1 MIMDPLVVAG
11 IGFAIMFVLI
21 AFHVPIGIAMGFVG
35 VGGFA
40 AVVGWQPALSLLASE
55 PAATLTNLNLA
66 VIPLFMLMGNLAASA
81 GLANDVY
88 NIAHAFIG
96 HRKGGLATA
105 TVLGCGGFGAVC
117 GSGVATTATFGKVAL
132 PEMLER
138 GYSPALASGSIAAG
152 GTLGIIV
159 PPSTIM
165 VLYAILTEQFVVEL
179 FTAALIPAVLAVVLY
194 ALAVRA
200 TVSLDKT
207 AATDITPLSWPER
220 WAELRKGWGVV
231 FLSVVVLGGIYS
243 GIFTVNEAAA
253 VGVVVSFIFLIA
265 RKGIHVKELTDIL
278 VSASTSTAMIYV
290 MVFGATIFSY
300 FMAITDAPAVIVET
314 ITAMNLPPIG
324 VIVMFLLLYIVLG
337 AIFDEVAAMIITI
350 PFVIPVVDHLG
361 FDLVWWGIINVI
373 VIEIGMITP
382 PIGINVM
389 VLNAMRRDIPI
400 QQIYRG
406 IFPFFIAD
414 MVRLAI
420 LVAFP
425 ALTLWLPHLLL

>member
-1 MIMDPLVVAG
+1 MDPLILAG
-11 IGFAIMFVLI
+11 IGFAVMLLLI
-21 AFHVPIGIAMGFVG
+21 ALHVPIGIAMGFVG
-35 VGGFA
+35 MGGFA
-40 AVVGWQPALSLLASE
+40 MVVGWGPGLSLLASE

-66 VIPLFMLMGNLAASA
+66 VIPLFMLMGNLAAAA

-117 GSGVATTATFGKVAL
+117 GSGVATTATFGRVAL

-138 GYSPALASGSIAAG
+138 GYSPSLATGAIAAG

-179 FTAALIPAVLAVVLY
+179 FTAALIPALIAIFCY
-194 ALAVRA
+194 AGAVRL
-200 TVSLDKT
+200 SLALNPN
-207 AATDITPLSWPER
+207 AATEMQRLSYRER
-220 WAELRKGWGVV
+220 FVELRRGWGVV
-231 FLSVVVLGGIYS
+231 VLSITVLGGIYS
-243 GIFTVNEAAA
+243 GIFTVNEAAS
-253 VGVVVSFIFLIA
+253 VGVFVAFLFLIA
-265 RKGIHVKELTDIL
+265 RHGLNFKELSAVL
-278 VSASTSTAMIYV
+278 VSAATATAMIYV

-300 FMAITDAPAVIVET
+300 FMAITDAPSVVVNAIANT
-314 ITAMNLPPIG
+314 GLPPSG
-324 VIVMFLLLYIVLG
+324 VIVLLLLLYIILG
-337 AIFDEVAAMIITI
+337 AFFDEVAAMIITL
-350 PFVIPVVDHLG
+350 PFVIPVVQHLG

-389 VLNAMRRDIPI
+389 VLSAMRRDIGLPV
-400 QQIYRG
+400 IYKG
-406 IFPFFIAD
+406 IFPFFFAD
-414 MVRLAI
+414 MVRLTI

-425 ALTLWLPHLLL
+425 ALTLWLPSVLL

>member
-1 MIMDPLVVAG
+1 MDPLLIAG
-11 IGFAIMFVLI
+11 IGFVVMFVMIVL
-21 AFHVPIGIAMGFVG
+21 HVPIGIAMGFVG
-35 VGGFA
+35 MGGFA
-40 AVVGWQPALSLLASE
+40 YVVGWQPALSLLASE

-66 VIPLFMLMGNLAASA
+66 VIPLFMLMGNLAAAS

-117 GSGVATTATFGKVAL
+117 GSGVATTATFGRIAL

-138 GYSPALASGSIAAG
+138 GYAPSLASGSIAAG

-179 FTAALIPAVLAVVLY
+179 FTAALIPAALAIVLY
-194 ALAVRA
+194 TLAVRA
-200 TVSLDKT
+200 TVVFDKS
-207 AATDITPLSWPER
+207 AAADIEPLSWPER
-220 WAELRKGWGVV
+220 FAALRKGWGVV
-231 FLSVVVLGGIYS
+231 VLSMVVLGGIYT
-243 GIFTVNEAAA
+243 GVFTVNEAAA
-253 VGVVVSFIFLIA
+253 VGVVVAFLFLIA
-265 RKGIHVKELTDIL
+265 RKGVNLKELTGIL
-278 VSASTSTAMIYV
+278 VSASTATAMIYV

-300 FMAITDAPAVIVET
+300 FMSITDAPSVIVDA
-314 ITAMNLPPIG
+314 IVAMNLPPLG

-337 AIFDEVAAMIITI
+337 AVFDEVAAMIITI
-350 PFVIPVVDHLG
+350 PFVIPVVQHLG

-400 QQIYRG
+400 QQIYKG

-425 ALTLWLPHLLL
+425 ALTLWLPRLLL

>member
-1 MIMDPLVVAG
+1 MDPLMAAG
-11 IGFAIMFVLI
+11 LGFAVMLGLI
-21 AFHVPIGIAMGFVG
+21 ALHVPIGIAMGFVG
-35 VGGFA
+35 IGGFA
-40 AVVGWQPALSLLASE
+40 MVVGWGPALSLLASE

-66 VIPLFMLMGNLAASA
+66 VIPLFMLMGNLAAAA

-117 GSGVATTATFGKVAL
+117 GSGVATTATFGRVAL
-132 PEMLER
+132 PEMLDR
-138 GYSPALASGSIAAG
+138 GYSPSLASGAIAAG

-179 FTAALIPAVLAVVLY
+179 FTAALIPALIAVTFY
-194 ALAVRA
+194 ALAVKV
-200 TVSLDKT
+200 TVSLDKN
-207 AATDITPLSWPER
+207 AASDITPLAWPER

-231 FLSVVVLGGIYS
+231 FLSVVVLGGIYT

-253 VGVVVSFIFLIA
+253 VGVVVSFVFLIA
-265 RKGIHVKELTDIL
+265 RQGFKVKALTDIL
-278 VSASTSTAMIYV
+278 VSASTATAMIYV

-300 FMAITDAPAVIVET
+300 FMAITDAPSIIVDA
-314 ITAMNLPPIG
+314 ITALNLSPYG
-324 VIVMFLLLYIVLG
+324 VILVFLCLYIVLG
-337 AIFDEVAAMIITI
+337 AFFDEVAAMIITI
-350 PFVIPVVDHLG
+350 PFVIPVIQHLG

-389 VLNAMRRDIPI
+389 VLNAMRRDIAL
-400 QQIYRG
+400 QQIYKG
-406 IFPFFIAD
+406 IFPFFVAD
-414 MVRLAI
+414 ILRLAL
-420 LVAFP
+420 LVSVP
-425 ALTLWLPHLLL
+425 ALTLWLPKLLL

>member
-1 MIMDPLVVAG
+1 MDPLVVAG
-11 IGFAIMFVLI
+11 IGFVLMLGLI
-21 AFHVPIGIAMGFVG
+21 ALHVPIGIAMGFVG
-35 VGGFA
+35 VTGFA
-40 AVVGWQPALSLLASE
+40 MVAGWGPALSLLASE
-55 PAATLTNLNLA
+55 PASTLTNLNLA

-117 GSGVATTATFGKVAL
+117 GSGVATTATFGRVAL
-132 PEMLER
+132 PEMLAR
-138 GYSPALASGSIAAG
+138 NYSPSLATGAIAAG

-179 FTAALIPAVLAVVLY
+179 FTAALVPALLAVVLY
-194 ALAVRA
+194 MAAVRG
-200 TVSLDKT
+200 TVMLDPTSAQTIEKLSFAERM
-207 AATDITPLSWPER
+207 AA
-220 WAELRKGWGVV
+220 LRKGWGVV
-231 FLSVVVLGGIYS
+231 VLSVVVLGGIYS

-253 VGVVVSFIFLIA
+253 VGVVVAFLFLIA
-265 RKGIHVKELTDIL
+265 RHGFDLKELTSVL
-278 VSASTSTAMIYV
+278 AQASAATAMIYI

-300 FMAITDAPAVIVET
+300 FMAITDAPSIIVNG
-314 ITAMNLPPIG
+314 IAAMNLPPLG
-324 VIVMFLLLYIVLG
+324 VIAMLLVLYIFLG
-337 AIFDEVAAMIITI
+337 AFFDEVAAMIVTL
-350 PFVIPVVDHLG
+350 PFVIPVVQHLG

-389 VLNAMRRDIPI
+389 VLNALRRDINL
-400 QQIYRG
+400 QTIYKG
-406 IFPFFIAD
+406 ILPFFVAD
-414 MVRLAI
+414 MVRLVI
-420 LVAFP
+420 LVSFP
-425 ALTLWLPHLLL
+425 ALTLWLPKLLL

>member
-1 MIMDPLVVAG
+1 MDPLTVAG
-11 IGFAIMFVLI
+11 IGFALMFALI
-21 AFHVPIGIAMGFVG
+21 ALHVPIGIAMGFVG

-40 AVVGWQPALSLLASE
+40 FIVGWQPALSLLASE

-66 VIPLFMLMGNLAASA
+66 VIPLFMLMGNLAAAA

-105 TVLGCGGFGAVC
+105 TVLGSGGFGAVC
-117 GSGVATTATFGKVAL
+117 GSGVATTATFGRVAL

-138 GYSPALASGSIAAG
+138 GYAPSLASGAIAAG

-165 VLYAILTEQFVVEL
+165 VLYAILTEQFVVDL
-179 FTAALIPAVLAVVLY
+179 FTAALIPALLAVLLY

-200 TVSLDKT
+200 TVTFNRS
-207 AATDITPLSWPER
+207 AAAEIAPLSWR
-220 WAELRKGWGVV
+220 DRLAALRKGWGVV
-231 FLSVVVLGGIYS
+231 LLSVVVLGGIYA

-253 VGVVVSFIFLIA
+253 VGVVVSFVFLLA
-265 RKGIHVKELTDIL
+265 RRGLDVKELTAIL
-278 VSASTSTAMIYV
+278 VSASTATAMIYV

-300 FMAITDAPAVIVET
+300 FMTITDAPAVIVDA
-314 ITAMNLPPIG
+314 ITAMDLPPLG

-337 AIFDEVAAMIITI
+337 AFFDEVAAMIITI
-350 PFVIPVVDHLG
+350 PFVIPVVQHLG

-389 VLNAMRRDIPI
+389 VLNAMRRDIALP
-400 QQIYRG
+400 QIYKG

-414 MVRLAI
+414 MIRLAI

-425 ALTLWLPHLLL
+425 ALTLWLPRLLQ

>member
-1 MIMDPLVVAG
+1 MDPLFVAG
-11 IGFAIMFVLI
+11 IGFALMLGLI
-21 AFHVPIGIAMGFVG
+21 ALHVPIGIAMGFVG
-35 VGGFA
+35 VTGFA
-40 AVVGWQPALSLLASE
+40 MVVGWGPALSLLASE
-55 PAATLTNLNLA
+55 PASTLTNLNLA
-66 VIPLFMLMGNLAASA
+66 VIPLFMLMGNLAAAA

-105 TVLGCGGFGAVC
+105 TILGCGGFGAVC
-117 GSGVATTATFGKVAL
+117 GSGVATTATFGRVAL

-138 GYSPALASGSIAAG
+138 NYAPSLASGSIAAG

-179 FTAALIPAVLAVVLY
+179 FTAAIIPA
-194 ALAVRA
+194 ALAILLYMAAVRG
-200 TVSLDKT
+200 TMMMNPG
-207 AATDITPLSWPER
+207 AAQTIEKLPMKER
-220 WAELRKGWGVV
+220 LAALRKGWGVV
-231 FLSVVVLGGIYS
+231 VLSVVVLGGIYS

-253 VGVVVSFIFLIA
+253 VGVVVAFLFLIA
-265 RKGIHVKELTDIL
+265 RHGFNWKELTEVL
-278 VSASTSTAMIYV
+278 VQASAATAMIYI

-300 FMAITDAPAVIVET
+300 FMAITDAPSIIVNG
-314 ITAMNLPPIG
+314 IAAMNLPPMG
-324 VIVMFLLLYIVLG
+324 VIAMLLLLYIFLG
-337 AIFDEVAAMIITI
+337 AFFDEVAAMIITL
-350 PFVIPVVDHLG
+350 PFVIPVVQHLG

-389 VLNAMRRDIPI
+389 VLNALRRDISL
-400 QQIYRG
+400 QTIYKG
-406 IFPFFIAD
+406 IMPFFVAD
-414 MVRLAI
+414 MVRLTI

-425 ALTLWLPHLLL
+425 WLTLWLPSVLL

>member
-1 MIMDPLVVAG
+1 MDMLTVAG
-11 IGFAIMFVLI
+11 LGFAIMLGLVAL
-21 AFHVPIGIAMGFVG
+21 HVPIGIAMGIVG

-40 AVVGWQPALSLLASE
+40 AIVGLDPALSLLASE

-66 VIPLFMLMGNLAASA
+66 VIPLFMLMGNLAAAA

-105 TVLGCGGFGAVC
+105 TILGSGGFGAVC
-117 GSGVATTATFGKVAL
+117 GSGVATTATFGRVAL
-132 PEMLER
+132 PEMLSR
-138 GYSPALASGSIAAG
+138 GYHPSLATGSIAAG

-179 FTAALIPAVLAVVLY
+179 FTAALIPAVLAVLLY
-194 ALAVRA
+194 TAAVR
-200 TVSLDKT
+200 VSVYLKPDA
-207 AATDITPLSWPER
+207 AATLEKLSMRER
-220 WAELRKGWGVV
+220 FAELKKGWGVV
-231 FLSVVVLGGIYS
+231 FLSTIVLGGIYS

-253 VGVVVSFIFLIA
+253 VGVFIAFVFLVA
-265 RKGIHVKELTDIL
+265 RHGFNVKELTDVL
-278 VSASTSTAMIYV
+278 VGAATTTAMIYV

-300 FMAITDAPAVIVET
+300 FMAITDAPSVIVNAIAAT
-314 ITAMNLPPIG
+314 GLPPVG
-324 VIVMFLLLYIVLG
+324 VILLLLGLYIVLG
-337 AIFDEVAAMIITI
+337 AFFDEVAAMIITL
-350 PFVIPVVDHLG
+350 PFVIPIVQHLG

-389 VLNAMRRDIPI
+389 VLNAMRRDIGLTV
-400 QQIYRG
+400 IYRG
-406 IFPFFIAD
+406 ILPFFVAD

-425 ALTLWLPHLLL
+425 VLTLWLPNLLL

>member
-1 MIMDPLVVAG
+1 MDPLAIAG
-11 IGFAIMFVLI
+11 IGFAVMFVMI
-21 AFHVPIGIAMGFVG
+21 ALHVPIGIAMGFVG

-40 AVVGWQPALSLLASE
+40 FVVGWGPALSLLASE

-138 GYSPALASGSIAAG
+138 GYAPSLASGSIAAG

-179 FTAALIPAVLAVVLY
+179 FTAALIPAVLAITLY
-194 ALAVRA
+194 TLAVKA
-200 TVSLDKT
+200 TVTFDK
-207 AATDITPLSWPER
+207 AAASDIEPLSWPDR
-220 WAELRKGWGVV
+220 FAELRKGWGVV
-231 FLSVVVLGGIYS
+231 FLSFVVLGGIYA
-243 GIFTVNEAAA
+243 GVFTVNEAAA
-253 VGVVVSFIFLIA
+253 VGVVVAFGFLLA
-265 RKGIHVKELTDIL
+265 RKGLDLKSLMGIL
-278 VSASTSTAMIYV
+278 VSASTATAMIYV

-300 FMAITDAPAVIVET
+300 FMTITDAPAVLVDA
-314 ITAMNLPPIG
+314 ITAMNLPPMG
-324 VIVMFLLLYIVLG
+324 VIVMFLMVYILLG
-337 AIFDEVAAMIITI
+337 AFFDEVAAMIITI
-350 PFVIPVVDHLG
+350 PFVIPVVQNLG

-389 VLNAMRRDIPI
+389 VLNAMRRDIPLP
-400 QQIYRG
+400 QIYKG

-414 MVRLAI
+414 MIRLAV

>member
-1 MIMDPLVVAG
+1 MDPLLVAG
-11 IGFAIMFVLI
+11 IGFALMLGLI
-21 AFHVPIGIAMGFVG
+21 ALHVPIGIAMGFVG
-35 VGGFA
+35 VTGFGL
-40 AVVGWQPALSLLASE
+40 VVGWGPALSLLATE

-66 VIPLFMLMGNLAASA
+66 VIPLFMLMGNLAAAA

-105 TVLGCGGFGAVC
+105 TILGCGGFGAVC
-117 GSGVATTATFGKVAL
+117 GSGVATTATFGRVAL

-138 GYSPALASGSIAAG
+138 NYKPSLATGSIAAG

-159 PPSTIM
+159 PPSTII

-179 FTAALIPAVLAVVLY
+179 FTAALIPAILGVVLY
-194 ALAVRA
+194 IAAVRGTMMIDPDA
-200 TVSLDKT
+200 GAEIEKLPMKERF
-207 AATDITPLSWPER
+207 AA
-220 WAELRKGWGVV
+220 LRKGWGVV
-231 FLSVVVLGGIYS
+231 VLSVVVLGGIYS

-253 VGVVVSFIFLIA
+253 VGVVVAFLFLVA
-265 RKGIHVKELTDIL
+265 RHGFNVKELTDVL
-278 VSASTSTAMIYV
+278 VQASATTAMIYI

-300 FMAITDAPAVIVET
+300 FMAITDAPSIIVNG
-314 ITAMNLPPIG
+314 IAALDLPPMG
-324 VIVMFLLLYIVLG
+324 VIMALLVLYIFLG
-337 AIFDEVAAMIITI
+337 AFFDEVAAMIITL
-350 PFVIPVVDHLG
+350 PFVIPVVQHLG

-389 VLNAMRRDIPI
+389 VLNAMRRDITL
-400 QQIYRG
+400 QTIYKG
-406 IFPFFIAD
+406 IMPFFLAD

-425 ALTLWLPHLLL
+425 VLTLWLPKVLL